1 METSTMPERLKT
13 TAKVKAK
20 QSEPLP
26 PVDTEG
32 AIGTLVKMAEKP
44 KVTPFQEVIQRAK
57 EQIIAAFKQGY
68 TRQDICDA
76 MRDHGIK
83 VTPRML
89 IEYVPE
95 VRGGRTPK
103 RMLTKRMTQAI
114 DAANDSNDAD
124 LDGTDYE
131 ADSKFSGGMETTING
146 LTSLDD
152 QPATEPAAKSPTK
165 TPARTAAK
173 STNRPTTAKTSSK
186 PTTRSTT
193 SKPSTKG
200 STTKR

>member
-1 METSTMPERLKT
+1 MEIETMPARPRI
-13 TAKVKAK
+13 TAKAKAK

-32 AIGTLVKMAEKP
+32 AIGTLAKMAEKP

-103 RMLTKRMTQAI
+103 RLLTKRMAEKI
-114 DAANDSNDAD
+114 DPADDSNDTELNVA
-124 LDGTDYE
+124 GYE
-131 ADSKFSGGMETTING
+131 ADSKFSGGMETTANDVANQ
-146 LTSLDD
+146 DD
-152 QPATEPAAKSPTK
+152 QQSTEPVATLPIK

-173 STNRPTTAKTSSK
+173 STTRPTTAKTSSK
-186 PTTRSTT
+186 PTARSTT
-193 SKPSTKG
+193 SKSSAKS